1 MSFGIGSKLQMIVQ
15 LLQQVLENA
24 ELVGGVELQNGLV
37 CISGRYVCVS
47 E

>member
-1 MSFGIGSKLQMIVQ
+1 MIVQ